1 MAKQSQRIPSKSYLR
16 FESVIKRSLN
26 LLSLQQAVEK
36 LFAGQKSPPDASD
49 MTRAAVT
56 LAVAGMDAYFTGV
69 FAERLVPFLKK
80 KKTPPKAL
88 CDLLQKAGLDTATAI
103 ELLGMDRPYRRIR
116 KLMDCHLEKHVSQRI
131 DVIDELFLSYGLKD
145 FCDHAQ
151 RKAKRR
157 NLLKSIQRLVERR
170 HEIAHKG
177 DVNSHGRLQK
187 ITPTQIKTLVMH
199 LVKFVAS
206 ADEILQG
213 QLASIKEHG
222 HAKKTS

>member
-1 MAKQSQRIPSKSYLR
+1 MAKTIHRNPSKSYLR
-16 FESVIKRSLN
+16 FETVIQRSLN
-26 LLSLQQAVEK
+26 LLTLQLAVER
-36 LFAGQKSPPDASD
+36 LLAGQKSPPDASD

-88 CDLLQKAGLDTATAI
+88 CDLLQKAGLNTVTAL

-116 KLMDCHLEKHVSQRI
+116 KLMDCHLEKHVSQRVE
-131 DVIDELFLSYGLKD
+131 VIDELFLSYGLKD
-145 FCDHAQ
+145 FCGHVQ
-151 RKAKRR
+151 RKAKRK
-157 NLLKSIQRLVERR
+157 NLLKSVQILVGRR

-187 ITPTQIKTLVMH
+187 ITPTQIKTRVMH

-206 ADEILQG
+206 ADEILQN
-213 QLASIKEHG
+213 QQSSLKATG
-222 HAKKTS
+222 HASKTS

>member
-1 MAKQSQRIPSKSYLR
+1 MATKPQRNPSKSYLR
-16 FESVIKRSLN
+16 FESVIKRSLS

-88 CDLLQKAGLDTATAI
+88 CDLLQKAGLDTATTL

-116 KLMDCHLEKHVSQRI
+116 RLMDCHLEKHVSQRVE
-131 DVIDELFLSYGLKD
+131 VIDELFLSYGLKD
-145 FCDHAQ
+145 FCNHVQ
-151 RKAKRR
+151 RKAKRK
-157 NLLKSIQRLVERR
+157 NLLKSVRLLVDRR

-177 DVNSHGRLQK
+177 DVNSYGRLQK
-187 ITPTQIKTLVMH
+187 ITPTQIKARVLNLVT
-199 LVKFVAS
+199 FVAS

-213 QLASIKEHG
+213 Q
-222 HAKKTS
+222 